1 MRVPPW
7 VVSPDAVF
15 NVAERRGC
23 LVKDA
28 VRYLVRIIINI
39 AMWIKIELLTYAVR
53 KVEPI
58 NLFLVKLPFPS
69 CTSVIALFVEGEVER
84 NQIVI

>member
-1 MRVPPW
+1 MRAPPW
-7 VVSPDAVF
+7 VAVSTAVF
-15 NVAERRGC
+15 NVTEYGC
-23 LVKDA
+23 RLVKDA

-58 NLFLVKLPFPS
+58 NFFLVKFPFPS
-69 CTSVIALFVEGEVER
+69 CTLFIALFVEGEVER
-84 NQIVI
+84 NQIMV